1 MRQAGMNDLAVLLE
15 AGLLG
20 DALGGGIGREDEGDH
35 LLEVQLAGPVD
46 GSDSRLGGEAVAVE
60 VGFDAPGELYCGGAF
75 HRGPGEAAAA
85 GEGAA
90 LLLDQDPGAEAVV
103 LPVDAVAFDQ
113 FVEHLGVEGGQGGGT
128 EPGLHHR
135 LGEMGVVEGAVVGSR
150 LAGEEPLGLPLPRHH
165 AQGRSVRGS

>member
-20 DALGGGIGREDEGDH
+20 DALGGGIGGEDEGDHWLEVQLAGPGDGSDSRPGGGAVGDH

-46 GSDSRLGGEAVAVE
+46 GSASRLGGEAVAVE

-103 LPVDAVAFDQ
+103 LPVDAVAF
-113 FVEHLGVEGGQGGGT
+113 
-128 EPGLHHR
+128 
-135 LGEMGVVEGAVVGSR
+135 
-150 LAGEEPLGLPLPRHH
+150 
-165 AQGRSVRGS
+165 